1 MQDGWYVDRKP
12 LFCRSGRCVQ
22 EKPVVTT
29 YKQQTIHRD
38 IELHHAKHHRE
49 KISKANCSSIKM
61 LLSSSS
67 TIKFKYSARQKKK
80 KKKKKQRGH
89 QGTSGKCQ

>member
-1 MQDGWYVDRKP
+1 
-12 LFCRSGRCVQ
+12 
-22 EKPVVTT
+22 
-29 YKQQTIHRD
+29 
-38 IELHHAKHHRE
+38 
-49 KISKANCSSIKM
+49 M

-67 TIKFKYSARQKKK
+67 TIKFKYSARQQKKKKK

>member
-1 MQDGWYVDRKP
+1 
-12 LFCRSGRCVQ
+12 
-22 EKPVVTT
+22 
-29 YKQQTIHRD
+29 
-38 IELHHAKHHRE
+38 
-49 KISKANCSSIKM
+49 M

-67 TIKFKYSARQKKK
+67 TIKFKYSARQQKKKK

>member
-1 MQDGWYVDRKP
+1 
-12 LFCRSGRCVQ
+12 
-22 EKPVVTT
+22 
-29 YKQQTIHRD
+29 
-38 IELHHAKHHRE
+38 
-49 KISKANCSSIKM
+49 M

-67 TIKFKYSARQKKK
+67 TIKFKYSARQQKKK